1 MKKPIIITLII
12 CFIALF
18 SIGATCDSSTSPVR
32 VEYEITGTAS
42 TVFVTLNNATGGTE
56 QFSNISV
63 PHTFT
68 FENYTHWFFYVSA
81 QNEGDSGSVT
91 VTIYVDGEVVA
102 TSTSS
107 GAYVIASADH
117 SRL

>member
-1 MKKPIIITLII
+1 MKRLLMIALII
-12 CFIALF
+12 CVLGCV
-18 SIGATCDSSTSPVR
+18 GAMCGSLRSSVR

-42 TVFVTLNNATGGTE
+42 TVSVTLNNATGGTE
-56 QFSNISV
+56 HFSNVSV

-68 FENYTHWFFYVSA
+68 FENYRDWFFSVSA
-81 QNEGDSGSVT
+81 QNDGASGSVT
-91 VTIYVDGEVVA
+91 VTIYIDGEVVA